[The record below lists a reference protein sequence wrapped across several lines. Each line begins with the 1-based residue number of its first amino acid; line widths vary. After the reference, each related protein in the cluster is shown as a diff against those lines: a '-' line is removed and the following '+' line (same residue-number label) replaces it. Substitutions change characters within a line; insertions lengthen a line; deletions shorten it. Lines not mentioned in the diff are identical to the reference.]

1 MNLGIKT
8 ICMNIKDE
16 GWQLEFDDNVI
27 MNSDK
32 AEHIREAAKVL
43 STYCDIIGIR
53 SFANLSDK
61 KSDLEDKVINSFVK
75 HSTVPIINLESALSH
90 PLQSLADAV
99 TIKEMTRVKKPKIVL
114 TWAPH
119 PKALPHAV
127 ANSFIEMCKL
137 CNFDLTIANPLGYNL
152 DKKITNGYKI
162 VHEQND
168 AFKNA
173 DFIYAKNWSCFEDY
187 GKVNI
192 YDNSWT
198 IDENKMNLTNNGFF
212 MHCLPVRR
220 NMIVTDSVLESKN
233 NISIDQARNRTHA
246 TQFILNKLLKNEN

>member
-1 MNLGIKT
+1 
-8 ICMNIKDE
+8 MNINDE

-32 AEHIREAAKVL
+32 AEHIREAARVL

-119 PKALPHAV
+119 PKPLPHAV
-127 ANSFIEMCKL
+127 GQCRGCSPSTPPRGQFGRECRI
-137 CNFDLTIANPLGYNL
+137 LG
-152 DKKITNGYKI
+152 
-162 VHEQND
+162 E
-168 AFKNA
+168 
-173 DFIYAKNWSCFEDY
+173 
-187 GKVNI
+187 
-192 YDNSWT
+192 
-198 IDENKMNLTNNGFF
+198 
-212 MHCLPVRR
+212 R
-220 NMIVTDSVLESKN
+220 
-233 NISIDQARNRTHA
+233 ARNVVTER
-246 TQFILNKLLKNEN
+246 